1 MDKSVVENR
10 DLLQSALAD
19 LQTQPKTL
27 QSKWF
32 YDQAGSVL
40 FEQITELPEY
50 YPTRTEISI
59 LRDQADALAA
69 YIAPGGALVELGSGA
84 STKTRI
90 LLDHFTALNSY
101 VPIDISGDFLLQ
113 TARDLATDFPHLN
126 VSPVVGDFMGMVKLP
141 AALADTPKTA
151 FFPGSTIG
159 NLDQAAAVDL
169 LARVR
174 DWSNI
179 HAFIVGIDLVKN
191 TDVLVQ
197 AYDDAAG
204 VTAAFNLNI
213 LHRLNREVGADFDV
227 SQFRHAARWNADES
241 RIEMH
246 LVSQVK
252 QTVTIG
258 AQQINFD
265 AGESIHTEN
274 CRKYTAQS
282 FSTIAA
288 KAGWKADSFQ
298 TDQDGLFG
306 VCVLVPQS

>member
-1 MDKSVVENR
+1 MDKSVVENH
-10 DLLQSALAD
+10 DLFQSALTD
-19 LQTQPKTL
+19 LQGSPKTL

-32 YDQAGSVL
+32 YDQAGSEL

-59 LRDQADALAA
+59 LRAQANTLAG
-69 YIAPGGALVELGSGA
+69 YISPGGVLVELGSGA

-90 LLDHFTALNSY
+90 LLDHFTALSTY

-113 TARDLATDFPHLN
+113 TARDLTTDYPHLN
-126 VSPVVGDFMGMVKLP
+126 ISPVVGDFMGPVSLP
-141 AALADTPKTA
+141 AALADTAKTA

-159 NLDQAAAVDL
+159 NLDQTAAIDL

-174 DWSNI
+174 KWSNI
-179 HAFIVGIDLVKN
+179 HAFIVGIDLVKD

-197 AYDDAAG
+197 AYDDASG

-227 SQFRHAARWNADES
+227 SQFQHEARWNADES

-246 LVSQVK
+246 LVSQIQ
-252 QTVTIG
+252 QTVMIG
-258 AQQINFD
+258 TNQINFA

-274 CRKYTAQS
+274 CRKYTTQS
-282 FSTIAA
+282 FSAIAA
-288 KAGWKADSFQ
+288 KAGWKADSFH
-298 TDQDGLFG
+298 TDKDGLFS
-306 VCVLVPQS
+306 VCVLVP